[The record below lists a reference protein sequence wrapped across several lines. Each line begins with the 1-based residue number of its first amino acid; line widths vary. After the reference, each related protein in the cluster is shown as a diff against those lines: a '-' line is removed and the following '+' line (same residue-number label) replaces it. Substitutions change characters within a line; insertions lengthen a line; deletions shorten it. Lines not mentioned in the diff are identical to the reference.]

1 MTLIQQNFGK
11 LSISWSSLERTTE
24 GANRAVLRGL
34 LMLLLASR
42 FTIQLV
48 KVFVRESALKMFD
61 AFLLNKQINHI
72 VKHLIMLTVP
82 FMIRS
87 LTLYTP
93 VCATVTK

>member
-34 LMLLLASR
+34 LMLLLASG

-48 KVFVRESALKMFD
+48 KVFVRDSALKMFD
-61 AFLLNKQINHI
+61 AFLLNK
-72 VKHLIMLTVP
+72 
-82 FMIRS
+82 
-87 LTLYTP
+87 
-93 VCATVTK
+93 